1 MEKINIDIDSLV
13 KLAIFLEGYKQ
24 GKGNL
29 LPLETDVL
37 EQLGN
42 LLPLGTDV
50 LEQLWHT
57 INFLKGDVR
66 YKINKELFKEYVV
79 KK

>member
-1 MEKINIDIDSLV
+1 MKTSMEKINIDIDSLV

-24 GKGNL
+24 GK
-29 LPLETDVL
+29 
-37 EQLGN
+37 GN

-79 KK
+79 EK